1 MSHLNATETASTD
14 SESLSRR
21 RIILLGASNVV
32 LGWRTIFPLARSLA
46 GEPIDIWGAFGHGRS
61 YGIKSRV
68 LGRSLPGI
76 ATCGL
81 WPNLAGSPARQ
92 TVAVVTD
99 LGNDLL
105 YGVDVPQ
112 IIGWVNWCVERLRE
126 QNARVV
132 ITRLPLASV
141 RRLSPARFRFM
152 RSVLFPRSEMTLTTV
167 IRLAEELDAALVELA
182 TRFGIA
188 VVEPRPEWY
197 GFDPIHVLRRQRHAA
212 WSEIIGR
219 GFGRS
224 DFVLPAAA
232 SPPRM
237 PRLWQLAPERR
248 GVFGV
253 ETTRTQPVVELAD
266 GGRVFLF

>member
-1 MSHLNATETASTD
+1 MFDSNATTSSSASH
-14 SESLSRR
+14 
-21 RIILLGASNVV
+21 RIVLLGASNVV
-32 LGWRTIFPLARSLA
+32 LGWKTISQLARSLA

-61 YGIKSRV
+61 YGLKSRV

-76 ATCGL
+76 TPCGL
-81 WPNLAGSPARQ
+81 WTNLAGSPACE

-112 IIGWVNWCVERLRE
+112 IIGWVNWCVDRLHE

-132 ITRLPLASV
+132 STRLPLASV
-141 RRLSPARFRFM
+141 RRLSPARFRLM
-152 RSVLFPRSEMTLTTV
+152 RSILFPRSEMTLDKV
-167 IRLAEELDAALVELA
+167 IRLAEELDAGVVDLA
-182 TRFGIA
+182 TRFGIG

-212 WSEIIGR
+212 WSEILGC
-219 GFGRS
+219 GFSRT
-224 DFVLPAAA
+224 DRDVPA
-232 SPPRM
+232 STSSLRM

-248 GVFGV
+248 WVFGV
-253 ETTRTQPVVELAD
+253 ERTRTQPVAEMTD